1 MSHVHA
7 NLKRIANPS
16 RSPGASAASFSRQ
29 ARSGNRCVQR
39 CARPANGVAD
49 FVILDAR
56 SEKAYRECHVSGAF
70 SLPHPLISA
79 ETTAFL
85 DRSKLLVVYCWGPAC
100 NGAAKACA
108 KLAELGFA
116 VKEML
121 GGWSIGS
128 GRGRGWNERPMMALA
143 TAPKPESSSNQVVN
157 KNGQQEEMAVIHV
170 EG

>member
-1 MSHVHA
+1 MSM
-7 NLKRIANPS
+7 RISSVLQTP
-16 RSPGASAASFSRQ
+16 AAPLAQ
-29 ARSGNRCVQR
+29 AQR
-39 CARPANGVAD
+39 HFLAKLALETDVSNVAHDLQNGVAD

-157 KNGQQEEMAVIHV
+157 KNGQQEETAVIHV
-170 EG
+170 ER